1 MYRPFQ
7 NNSLLA
13 SGTKTGTLFY
23 FSVYLALSQLSCL
36 FPPSF
41 RKEHTLDVPLSLSP
55 RPFLSLFCEILRIM
69 FVSSPFLPLFPPFL
83 LAPLVACR
91 PAIGGGKEREKEEE
105 GQFHFW
111 KVPPV
116 ASTAVYGGRAGF
128 ATGCSLPPPSLL
140 LLKRVSDNNQWTKPR
155 NFPSERGKRGGREG
169 GNPVCSTE
177 WL

>member
-1 MYRPFQ
+1 MLYRPFQ

-55 RPFLSLFCEILRIM
+55 HPFLSLFCEILRIM

-91 PAIGGGKEREKEEE
+91 PAIGGGKERERKKKRDSFTFGKCLQLLPQRSTE
-105 GQFHFW
+105 GG
-111 KVPPV
+111 P
-116 ASTAVYGGRAGF
+116 ASPQGALT
-128 ATGCSLPPPSLL
+128 PSLL
-140 LLKRVSDNNQWTKPR
+140 PPFKASKRQQSMDQAAK
-155 NFPSERGKRGGREG
+155 FSF
-169 GNPVCSTE
+169 
-177 WL
+177 

>member
-7 NNSLLA
+7 NNSLPA
-13 SGTKTGTLFY
+13 SGTKTGTS
-23 FSVYLALSQLSCL
+23 FSVYLALSLVSCL

-91 PAIGGGKEREKEEE
+91 PAIGGGKERERERRRGTVSLLESASSCFHSGLRGE
-105 GQFHFW
+105 GWLRHR
-111 KVPPV
+111 V
-116 ASTAVYGGRAGF
+116 
-128 ATGCSLPPPSLL
+128 LPPLPSLL

-155 NFPSERGKRGGREG
+155 NFPFERGKRGGGDG
-169 GNPVCSTE
+169 GRQPCM
-177 WL
+177 